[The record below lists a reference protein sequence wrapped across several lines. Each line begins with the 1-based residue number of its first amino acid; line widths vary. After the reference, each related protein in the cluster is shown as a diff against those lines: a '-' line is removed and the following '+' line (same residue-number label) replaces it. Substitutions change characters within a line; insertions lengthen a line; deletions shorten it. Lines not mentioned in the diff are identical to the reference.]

1 MRLCVRRGGLRETI
15 IIIMKKILLPLL
27 LLSLLFSS
35 CTRKDDKPNSEVAL
49 KDDLGLEVRVK
60 VPAKRILSMAPSTT
74 EILFAL
80 DADSSIAAVTDFC
93 DYPPEAKQKPKLGG
107 YFDPNYEV
115 MSSLKPD
122 LAVLTVDGKD
132 KPSYIGVK
140 NLGVSIYVALPK
152 DIEGACRN
160 INDLGIL
167 TMHEAKAK
175 DITSKMLRQKDSLL
189 QLNKGI
195 EKINA
200 LIVIGSF
207 PLMTANKNSFMT
219 DVINLSGLENI
230 YKDEPIDYPT
240 ISYED
245 VTIKNPDVIIIP
257 ADTTDE
263 KLMNKNLQEIRSK
276 LSTLKAVKNDNI
288 FFVDANVLFRPG
300 PRILDGAFLIRQKLI
315 TRRK

>member
-1 MRLCVRRGGLRETI
+1 MTLLFIFILTI
-15 IIIMKKILLPLL
+15 N
-27 LLSLLFSS
+27 FSS
-35 CTRKDDKPNSEVAL
+35 CTRKDNNTNTEVAL
-49 KDDLGLEVRVK
+49 KDDLGIEVRVK
-60 VPAKRILSMAPSTT
+60 VPAKKILSMAPSTT
-74 EILFAL
+74 EILFAIG
-80 DADSSIAAVTDFC
+80 ADSNIAAVTDFC
-93 DYPPEAKQKPKLGG
+93 DYPPAAKQKPKLGG

-152 DIEGACRN
+152 NIEGACKN
-160 INDLGIL
+160 INDLGVL
-167 TMHEAKAK
+167 TQHEAKAK
-175 DITSKMLRQKDSLL
+175 EITSKMLKQKDSLV
-189 QLNKGI
+189 QLNKGR

-219 DVINLSGLENI
+219 DVIDLSGLENI

-245 VTIKNPDVIIIP
+245 VTMKDPDVIIIP

-263 KLMNKNLQEIRSK
+263 KLMNKNLNELRSK
-276 LSTLKAVKNDNI
+276 LGTLKAVKNNNI

-300 PRILDGAFLIRQKLI
+300 PRIMEGAFLIREKI
-315 TRRK
+315 KYRK

>member
-1 MRLCVRRGGLRETI
+1 MKQQNLKIRLN
-15 IIIMKKILLPLL
+15 KKLLPLL
-27 LLSLLFSS
+27 LLSVFLSS
-35 CTRKDDKPNSEVAL
+35 CIKKDIPTTTEVVL
-49 KDDLGLEVRVK
+49 KDDIGEQIKVK
-60 VPAKRILSMAPSTT
+60 LPAKRILSMAPSTT

-80 DADSSIAAVTDFC
+80 GADSNIAAVTDFC
-93 DYPPEAKQKPKLGG
+93 DYPPEAKQKPKIGG

-122 LAVLTVDGKD
+122 LAVLTVDAKD

-152 DIEGACRN
+152 NIEGACKN
-160 INDLGIL
+160 IIDLGKL
-167 TMHEAKAK
+167 SMHEEKAK
-175 DITSKMLRQKDSLL
+175 LITDKMLKQKDSLV
-189 QLNKGI
+189 QLNKGK

-219 DVINLSGLENI
+219 DVIDLSGLENI

-245 VTIKNPDVIIIP
+245 VTMKDPDVIIIP

-263 KLMNKNLQEIRSK
+263 KLMNKNLNELRTK
-276 LSTLKAVKNDNI
+276 LSTLKAVKNNNI

-300 PRILDGAFLIRQKLI
+300 PRILDGAFLIRQKLL
-315 TRRK
+315 TLRK